1 MQIAEEILMFP
12 VWVYFVVA
20 LGIALIAFAIE
31 QVASGIGMAFV
42 ALTST
47 MWTAYSI
54 SRAKRRR
61 RC

>member
-1 MQIAEEILMFP
+1 MGIDEEKLMFP
-12 VWVYFVVA
+12 VWVYIVVA
-20 LGIALIAFAIE
+20 FGIALIAFGIE
-31 QVASGIGMAFV
+31 QVATGIGMAFV

-54 SRAKRRR
+54 SRARRIR

>member
-1 MQIAEEILMFP
+1 MQCAEEMLMFP

-20 LGIALIAFAIE
+20 LGIALVAFAIE
-31 QVASGIGMAFV
+31 QLASGIGMVFV
-42 ALTST
+42 AFTSI
-47 MWTAYSI
+47 MWTSYSI

>member
-1 MQIAEEILMFP
+1 MQIAKEMLMFP

-20 LGIALIAFAIE
+20 LGIALIAFPIE
-31 QVASGIGMAFV
+31 QVASGIGMTFV

-54 SRAKRRR
+54 SRAKRRG

>member
-1 MQIAEEILMFP
+1 MFP
-12 VWVYFVVA
+12 VWIYFVVA
-20 LGIALIAFAIE
+20 LGIALVAFAIE

-47 MWTAYSI
+47 MWTAYSV
-54 SRAKRRR
+54 SRARRSR